1 MRRSC
6 IMLAVLGF
14 ATAPAFAQEAPAPE
28 AEQAEP
34 EAEAAPQHKGF
45 LAKFKDEEDGK
56 FDFSNVLAKGG
67 FIPVP
72 IIITEPA
79 VDGGFGVAAAFLKK
93 DPDNPR
99 QITKTAVAAFK
110 TGNGSYGYGAFR
122 GGYLF
127 DGRLDYKIAV
137 GRGKITLTTYPGFAP
152 NGIEYTNHYDYGV
165 LGSAMWHFKDRRFSA
180 GPLFDFRKLRSE
192 LDLGPNVPD
201 KFAGAFNRTL
211 HTGALGLGF
220 HFDDRDN
227 PMTPTR
233 GTDAYMQAKFNRGA
247 FGSDRDYT
255 LYAIESYS
263 FDKLGDKWRVGQ
275 KLEMKAIRGDFPAYF
290 APSIDLRG
298 VQSGRYQGMNMAS
311 SELEIT
317 RQLSPRWS
325 LLAFGGVGA
334 TDGGDRRVYKDSG
347 AIFTGGAGFRYRI
360 ARKLGLDAGLDF
372 AYGPQGFVFYIQFGH
387 AWSFGMD

>member
-1 MRRSC
+1 MRRERISVAALF
-6 IMLAVLGF
+6 LAC
-14 ATAPAFAQEAPAPE
+14 AMPARAQEAPPPE
-28 AEQAEP
+28 AP
-34 EAEAAPQHKGF
+34 AAGEPQHKGF
-45 LAKFKDEEDGK
+45 FARLKDEEDGK
-56 FDFSNVLAKGG
+56 FDFSNTLAKGG

-93 DPDNPR
+93 NPYNPR
-99 QITKTAVAAFK
+99 QITKTAIAAFK

-127 DGRLDYKIAV
+127 DGRLDYKIGV

-152 NGIEYTNHYDYGV
+152 DGVKYTNHYDYGV
-165 LGSAMWHFKDRRFSA
+165 LGSAMWHFGDARFSA

-192 LDLGPNVPD
+192 LDLPNAPNLPA
-201 KFAGAFNRTL
+201 KFADDLSHTL

-233 GTDAYMQAKFNRGA
+233 GTNAYMQAKFNRGA
-247 FGSDRDYT
+247 FGSDRDYS

-263 FDKLGDKWRVGQ
+263 FDRLGPKWRIGQ
-275 KLEMKAIRGDFPAYF
+275 KLELKGIRGDFPAYF
-290 APSIDLRG
+290 APAIDLRG
-298 VQSGRYQGMNMAS
+298 VQAGRYQGMNMAS
-311 SELEIT
+311 SELELGW
-317 RQLSPRWS
+317 QLNPRWS

-347 AIFTGGAGFRYRI
+347 AIFAGGAGFRYRI

-372 AYGPQGFVFYIQFGH
+372 AYGPGGFVFYIQFGH
-387 AWSFGMD
+387 AWTFGMD

>member
-1 MRRSC
+1 MRTRSFLPVLL
-6 IMLAVLGF
+6 LAS
-14 ATAPAFAQEAPAPE
+14 PALAQEQPASEPQPAEEAPQPE
-28 AEQAEP
+28 
-34 EAEAAPQHKGF
+34 QHKGF
-45 LAKFKDEEDGK
+45 FAKFKDEEDGK
-56 FDFSNVLAKGG
+56 FDFSNFLAKGG

-79 VDGGFGVAAAFLKK
+79 VDGGFGLAAAFLKK
-93 DPDNPR
+93 DPNNPR

-122 GGYLF
+122 AGYLF

-152 NGIEYTNHYDYGV
+152 KGVTYTNHYDYGV

-192 LDLGPNVPD
+192 LDLPNAPNLPD
-201 KFAGAFNRTL
+201 KFADDLSRTL

-233 GTDAYMQAKFNRGA
+233 GTNAYAQAKFNRGA

-263 FDKLGDKWRVGQ
+263 FDRLAPKWRIGQ

-298 VQSGRYQGMNMAS
+298 VQAGRYQGMNMAS

-347 AIFTGGAGFRYRI
+347 AIFAGGAGFRYRI

>member
-1 MRRSC
+1 MRMRSLLPVLL
-6 IMLAVLGF
+6 LA
-14 ATAPAFAQEAPAPE
+14 TPAFAQEQPVPVEEAPPPE
-28 AEQAEP
+28 
-34 EAEAAPQHKGF
+34 QHTGF
-45 LAKFKDEEDGK
+45 FARFKDEEDGK

-79 VDGGFGVAAAFLKK
+79 VDGGFGLAAAFLKK
-93 DPDNPR
+93 DKDNPR
-99 QITKTAVAAFK
+99 HITKTAVAAFK

-127 DGRLDYKIAV
+127 DGRLDYKIGV

-152 NGIEYTNHYDYGV
+152 DGVKYTNHYDYGI
-165 LGSAMWHFKDRRFSA
+165 LGSAMWHFKDARFSA

-192 LDLGPNVPD
+192 LDLPNAPNLPD
-201 KFAGAFNRTL
+201 KFADDLSRTL

-233 GTDAYMQAKFNRGA
+233 GTNAYAQAKFNRGA

-263 FDKLGDKWRVGQ
+263 FDRLAPKWRIGQ

-298 VQSGRYQGMNMAS
+298 VQAGRYQGMNMAS

-317 RQLSPRWS
+317 RQLGSRWS
-325 LLAFGGVGA
+325 LLAFGGVGV

-347 AIFTGGAGFRYRI
+347 AIFAGGAGFRYRI